1 MINVFTIKLIISFLV
16 GGTWVAAATLIA
28 DKYGTKIG
36 GIIVGL
42 PSTLLV
48 SLFFIGWTQSPGVA
62 VEATTIV
69 PVIGAVN
76 ALFLVAYIA
85 LVRVNFWLALCAS
98 ALLWAGCS
106 FGLVRLRFSNFALSL
121 AIYVMVVVVS
131 YLIIEKGIRVRSEPA
146 RKINHTFGVLLFRGL
161 LSGVIIASAVFLG
174 KIGGPLLG
182 GMFAMFPAMFLGTLL
197 ITYFSQGPLFS
208 SAVMKVALISAVSV
222 VFYGVLVRYTYIPLG
237 LWWGTLVS
245 IIISFSAAYFIH
257 VLVVKR
263 IS

>member
-1 MINVFTIKLIISFLV
+1 MIIAFVIKLILSFLV
-16 GGTWVAAATLIA
+16 GGTWVAVATLIA
-28 DKYGTKIG
+28 DKYGTKVG

-48 SLFFIGWTQSPGVA
+48 SLFFIGWTQSPAVA

-69 PVIGAVN
+69 PLIGAVN

-85 LVRVNFWLALCAS
+85 LVRVSFWMALCGS

-106 FGLVRLRFSNFALSL
+106 FSLALLRFSNFALSL
-121 AIYVMVVVVS
+121 AIYILVVVFS
-131 YLIIEKGIRVRSEPA
+131 YLILEKGIRVRSEPA
-146 RKINHTFGVLLFRGL
+146 RKINHTFGTLLFRGL
-161 LSGVIIASAVFLG
+161 LSGVIIASAVVMG
-174 KIGGPLLG
+174 KMGGPLLG

-208 SAVMKVALISAVSV
+208 SAMMKVALISAVSV
-222 VFYGVLVRYTYIPLG
+222 VLYGVLVRYTYIPLG
-237 LWWGTLVS
+237 LWWGTLAS
-245 IIISFSAAYFIH
+245 IIVSFSSAYFIH
-257 VLVVKR
+257 VLVVRR

>member
-1 MINVFTIKLIISFLV
+1 MIDTFFIKLALSFLV
-16 GGTWVAAATLIA
+16 GGAWVAVATLIA
-28 DKYGTKIG
+28 DKYATKIG
-36 GIIVGL
+36 GIIIGL

-48 SLFFIGWTQSPGVA
+48 SLFFIGWTQSPVVT

-85 LVRVNFWLALCAS
+85 LVKANFWLALGGS

-106 FGLVRLRFSNFALSL
+106 FCLVLVRFNNFPLSL
-121 AIYVMVVVVS
+121 IIYVVVVIVS
-131 YLIIEKGIRVRSEPA
+131 YFIIEKGIRVRSESA
-146 RKINHTFGVLLFRGL
+146 RRMTHTAGTLLFRGF
-161 LSGVIIASAVFLG
+161 LSGAIISLAVVIG
-174 KIGGPLLG
+174 KTGGPLLG

-197 ITYFSQGPLFS
+197 ITHFSHGPLFS
-208 SAVMKVALISAVSV
+208 SAVMKTALLSAVSV

-245 IIISFSAAYFIH
+245 VLISFCSAYFIH
-257 VLVVKR
+257 MFVVKR

>member
-1 MINVFTIKLIISFLV
+1 MIDAFIIKLVLSFLV
-16 GGTWVAAATLIA
+16 GGTWVAIATLIA

-36 GIIVGL
+36 GIIIGL

-48 SLFFIGWTQSPGVA
+48 SLFFIGWTQSPVVA

-85 LVRVNFWLALCAS
+85 LVRVNFWLALCGS

-106 FGLVRLRFSNFALSL
+106 FSLVLLRFSNFPLSL
-121 AIYVMVVVVS
+121 VIYVIVVVVS
-131 YLIIEKGIRVRSEPA
+131 YFIIEKGIRVRSESA
-146 RKINHTFGVLLFRGL
+146 RKIEHTFGTLLFRGL
-161 LSGVIIASAVFLG
+161 LSGVIIASAVVMG
-174 KIGGPLLG
+174 KMGGPLLG

-197 ITYFSQGPLFS
+197 ITYFSHGPLFS

-245 IIISFSAAYFIH
+245 IIISFSSAYFIH
-257 VLVVKR
+257 GLVVKR